1 MMLSKFVVMD
11 LETTGVS
18 PAEGDQ
24 IIQIAYVVID
34 NGEKIKSFSSFI
46 SGAAYIPE
54 FVQQLTGISLED
66 LEGAPAFEDVVP
78 EVLTDLSNA
87 CFVAH
92 NADFDL
98 PFLNEALEEAGYTSF
113 EGPVADTVELSRIF
127 FPSEDSFRLGEL
139 SASLGISHD
148 NPHQADSD
156 AEAAADLWLRIHNK
170 LQQLP
175 AAALKHLLSL
185 STSWKSDMYPIV
197 AEAYETASGA
207 DEAESETETYRGIAV
222 RKPAK
227 APRRNRTEPVQLK
240 EVLATFQ
247 QQETME
253 AIFPGYIYRSG
264 QADMMTFT
272 DTIFS
277 ENETGLAEAGTGTGK
292 TLAYLIPAAVHAW
305 NNKERIVISTETIQL
320 QEQILKKEIP
330 LLEKLLPFRPKTALL
345 KGRHHYACLQKVE
358 RLLENQ
364 LHESYETMLARS
376 QLLIWL
382 TETTTG
388 DLEELNLAAASQ
400 LFMKEIA
407 SDPESCSSPD
417 CPWFSRDYYQR
428 AKQQAREADLV
439 ITNHAL
445 LLTDIA
451 HDTQVIPAYRKA
463 VIDEAHHLSEAAS
476 RQFGISLEY
485 ADMARLL
492 NEFAGRDRDQKGL
505 LERALEHLPAQL
517 SRLTTA
523 FEDAKQEYH
532 DTFLMMYQ
540 YLSHG
545 AGTSESGGRARTVH
559 MDRRWA
565 QVQDTAARFRAV
577 MQDIL
582 DEWVFLQQEASEKDL
597 PKLTA
602 FFQEL
607 EDKLHLVE
615 KLILQQQD
623 GYVYW
628 LEKSAKGPKQS
639 ITVYSSPTEV
649 DHLLADRFFR
659 KKKSVLLTSATMTV
673 DKSFAYMIDEL
684 GLEDFEIR
692 TLQVASPFRWKEQAA
707 ILIPEDMPHIKD
719 DGEELYIEALVE
731 TVYRLSS
738 VTKGKMMVLFTS
750 YDMLRRAYRL
760 LQPMLDESYLLIG
773 QGVQSKSRTKLVKMF
788 QQFDRSI
795 LFGTSSFWEGV
806 DIPGDDLSVLVM
818 ARLPFPPPGD
828 PVFQAKADKL
838 KESGG
843 SPFMKLS
850 LPKAVLR
857 FKQGFGRLI
866 RNEKDSGLIVV
877 MDRRIITA
885 RYGRKFLKSLPED
898 VAVYEE
904 SIYDLEN
911 RAEAWFR
918 KELQE

>member
-1 MMLSKFVVMD
+1 MTLSKFVVMD

-18 PAEGDQ
+18 AAAGDK
-24 IIQIAYVVID
+24 IIQIAYVVLE
-34 NGEKIKSFSSFI
+34 NGEKVKTFSSFI
-46 SGAAYIPE
+46 NGADQIPE

-66 LEGAPAFEDVVP
+66 LEGAPAFQDIVP
-78 EVLTDLSNA
+78 EVLTDLSDA
-87 CFVAH
+87 CFAAH

-98 PFLNEALEEAGYTSF
+98 PFLNEALEEAGYLPF
-113 EGPVADTVELSRIF
+113 EGPVVDTVELSRIF

-139 SASLGISHD
+139 SASLGITHQ

-156 AEAAADLWLRIHNK
+156 AEAAADLWLRIHTK

-175 AAALKHLLSL
+175 SAALKHLLSL
-185 STSWKSDMYPIV
+185 ATSWKSDMYPLV
-197 AEAYETASGA
+197 AEAYEKA
-207 DEAESETETYRGIAV
+207 AETEHNGIETYRGIAV
-222 RKPAK
+222 KKPA
-227 APRRNRTEPVQLK
+227 ASPRGDRSEPVLL
-240 EVLATFQ
+240 EDVLSTFKQ
-247 QQETME
+247 SKKME
-253 AIFPGYIYRSG
+253 AVFPGYVFRSG
-264 QADMMTFT
+264 QAEMMTFT

-292 TLAYLIPAAVHAW
+292 TLAYLIPAALHAW
-305 NNKERIVISTETIQL
+305 NNKERIVVSTETIQL
-320 QEQILKKEIP
+320 QEQILKKEVP
-330 LLEKLLPFRPKTALL
+330 LLEKLLPFKPKTALL

-376 QLLIWL
+376 QLLVWL
-382 TETTTG
+382 TETQTG
-388 DLEELNLAAASQ
+388 DLEELNLAAASH

-407 SDPESCSSPD
+407 SDPDSCSSPD
-417 CPWFSRDYYQR
+417 CPWFSRDFYQR
-428 AKQQAREADLV
+428 AKQQAREAELI

-451 HDTQVIPAYRKA
+451 YESQVIPAYRKA

-492 NEFAGRDRDQKGL
+492 NEFAGRDQKGVL
-505 LERALEHLPAQL
+505 DRALEHLPERL
-517 SRLTTA
+517 NRLTIA

-545 AGTSESGGRARTVH
+545 AGTSESGDRARTVH
-559 MDRRWA
+559 MDRKWA
-565 QVQDTAARFRAV
+565 LVQDAAARFRAV

-582 DEWVFLQQEASEKDL
+582 DEWVFLQQEAAEKDL

-607 EDKLHLVE
+607 EDKLSLVE
-615 KLILQQQD
+615 KLILQQQE

-673 DKSFAYMIDEL
+673 DKSFTYMIEEL

-707 ILIPEDMPHIKD
+707 IFIPEDMPLIKE

-731 TVYRLSS
+731 TVYRLSI
-738 VTKGKMMVLFTS
+738 VTQGKMMVLFTS

-806 DIPGDDLSVLVM
+806 DIPGEDLSVLVM

-828 PVFQAKADKL
+828 PVFQAKSDKL
-838 KESGG
+838 KKSGD

-866 RNEKDSGLIVV
+866 RSEKDSGFIVV

-885 RYGRKFLKSLPED
+885 RYGRKFLKSLPEE

-904 SIYDLEN
+904 SIHDLES
-911 RAEAWFR
+911 RAADWFR
-918 KELQE
+918 KGL